1 MHAPLPVKGYTAQG
15 ADSVAKVNA
24 LKEAEERF
32 LRLLR
37 PMQGDGAYD
46 QRFVMLAITHL
57 QTATMFAG
65 RAVFQPQPVTLPEDG
80 Q

>member
-1 MHAPLPVKGYTAQG
+1 MHKPLPVKGYTAQG
-15 ADSVAKVNA
+15 ADKVAEVNA

-37 PMQGDGAYD
+37 PMQGDPAYD
-46 QRFVMLAITHL
+46 HRFVALAITHL

-65 RAVFQPQPVTLPEDG
+65 RAVFQPEPVSLPEDE